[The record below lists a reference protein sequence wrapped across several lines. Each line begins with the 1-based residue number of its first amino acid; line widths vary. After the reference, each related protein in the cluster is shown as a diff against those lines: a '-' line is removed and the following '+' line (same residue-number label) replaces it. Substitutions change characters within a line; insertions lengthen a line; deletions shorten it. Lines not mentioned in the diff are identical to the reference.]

1 MDPRKTTPL
10 DSINFK
16 ESHPGKESHPDNATW
31 TNLEEDAWSR
41 KVSFVEWE
49 VMLQVKRQWLSAVE
63 CEVGS
68 SEEIH

>member
-16 ESHPGKESHPDNATW
+16 ESYPDNATW
-31 TNLEEDAWSR
+31 TNLEEDAWSW

-63 CEVGS
+63 CEVDS
-68 SEEIH
+68 SEELH